1 MILLFSLTSLMQAK
15 ETKIPELKM
24 TDINGKTYRV
34 QGIKDGLLFKGLE
47 GKIVFLE
54 FFGHNCPPC
63 LASIP
68 HLIKLQKKYKDRLAI
83 VAIEVQGLHNTQL
96 ANFAKKRGINY
107 TVIAG
112 EKSSV
117 MVPYIRKRADWAG
130 LIPYYLI
137 VDTEAKVRYMQ
148 EGMIPEEILEKIILD
163 LSPKKEQKKAV
174 KK

>member
-1 MILLFSLTSLMQAK
+1 MLVLLLTSALQAK

-24 TDINGKTYRV
+24 TDIHGKTLKV

-47 GKIVFLE
+47 GKVVFLE

-117 MVPYIRKRADWAG
+117 MVPYIRKRANWKG

-137 VDTEAKVRYMQ
+137 VDTEAKVRYLQ
-148 EGMIPEEILEKIILD
+148 EGMIPEDVLEKIILD
-163 LSPKKEQKKAV
+163 LSSKKVEKKSI